1 MKTEKNNTE
10 GTMASWPSTTL
21 FNSAARFRRSEA
33 WHLPRSS
40 FAAMCLTL
48 LGGCAWLWPAPQPD
62 PEREAVQYSNTA
74 LPAPEPATPA
84 PEPAKVAAP
93 EPLAPPPPAP
103 APAKTAHDQIT
114 ILPKKEGSIGGV
126 MVRQDGVAI
135 LLDKPYATA
144 LVEGPGMVT
153 ESTYDAQLA
162 TQDFA
167 EVLAALPAEPA
178 RFVLYF
184 LEAKDEL
191 TPDSEAEIEKIFAEL
206 ATRPAPEILVIGH
219 TDAVGAAQYNDRLS
233 LQRAEHVRSELIRR
247 GIAEDSITAEGRGK
261 REPLVTT
268 ADGIAEPM
276 NRRVEINVR

>member
-1 MKTEKNNTE
+1 
-10 GTMASWPSTTL
+10 MAPWHCATVRFIST
-21 FNSAARFRRSEA
+21 RFRGSEA
-33 WHLPRSS
+33 WHLMRCSLI
-40 FAAMCLTL
+40 FLCLCM
-48 LGGCAWLWPAPQPD
+48 LGGCSWLWPAPQPE
-62 PEREAVQYSNTA
+62 PEREPVQYSDAA
-74 LPAPEPATPA
+74 LPAPEPVKT
-84 PEPAKVAAP
+84 AAP
-93 EPLAPPPPAP
+93 EPPAPPPPAP
-103 APAKTAHDQIT
+103 APTKTAHDQIT
-114 ILPKKEGSIGGV
+114 ILPKKDGSIGGV
-126 MVRQDGVAI
+126 VVRQDGIAI

-167 EVLAALPAEPA
+167 EVLAALPGEPA
-178 RFVLYF
+178 KFLLYF

-191 TPDSEAEIEKIFAEL
+191 TPDSEAQIEKIFAEL

-219 TDAVGAAQYNDRLS
+219 TDAVGNAQYNDKLS
-233 LQRAEHVRSELIRR
+233 LQRAEHIRSELIRR